1 MNDLL
6 PFRRDLRVGGL
17 LHAVVQEG
25 VGLWIADCRLRIAG
39 YGLCAADCGSY
50 FQSAIRNPRS
60 ANVRISPS
68 LIAPLRSYAT
78 SSGVCSLTMASVCS
92 PKGFPMQDAS
102 VSMR

>member
-25 VGLWIADCRLRIAG
+25 VGLWIADCRLRATACALRIA
-39 YGLCAADCGSY
+39 DPTSNP
-50 FQSAIRNPRS
+50 QSAIRDPQS
-60 ANVRISPS
+60 PDVRISPS

-78 SSGVCSLTMASVCS
+78 SSGVSSLTMESVCS